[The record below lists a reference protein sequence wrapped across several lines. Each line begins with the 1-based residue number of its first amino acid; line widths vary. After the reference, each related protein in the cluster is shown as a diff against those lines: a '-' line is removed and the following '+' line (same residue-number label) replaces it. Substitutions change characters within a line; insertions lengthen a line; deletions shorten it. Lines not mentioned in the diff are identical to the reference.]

1 MKHKFLNLLMALA
14 TVAMALCLMG
24 YLHYTG
30 PLPGAENTVAAD
42 GSYTAAAKGYGGMVT
57 VTMTIENG
65 RIAAVQADASAETP
79 ALGGKAAQQLTEAIL
94 AKGNANV
101 DAVAGAT
108 VTSEAVIA
116 AAKDCLAQAR
126 R

>member
-1 MKHKFLNLLMALA
+1 M
-14 TVAMALCLMG
+14 
-24 YLHYTG
+24 
-30 PLPGAENTVAAD
+30 LP
-42 GSYTAAAKGYGGMVT
+42 
-57 VTMTIENG
+57 
-65 RIAAVQADASAETP
+65 P
-79 ALGGKAAQQLTEAIL
+79 AAQQLTEAIL